1 MAATPNG
8 QSEALKRVC
17 NALDARYAAG
27 MAGRTEELMRLLDP
41 TYMPRAEMS
50 DAPPYEEHCHA
61 AIKCKNVLASAHT
74 DYIMPPGQRWFTLQ
88 PRDKKSPRERT
99 KVREWYEKATEI
111 TSQALGDSNF
121 YLEIQQ
127 AFDDRCG
134 PATGCMFIGGDET
147 HELHFEHIPFGT
159 YRLGEDDKGMVN
171 TLMRRFRYTAE
182 QAAERWGHDALPQK
196 AQNDFAEESRRYTQ
210 TREYIHLVLPR
221 AGAMNRASEML
232 PEEQR
237 MFAGYYLDA
246 EDYSIIAEESWYEF
260 PYFVTRFAKGNAGP
274 YGVGPGHEVLPSIK
288 RLMRLEKVMDAL
300 GEQAAFPPMMQLAEQ
315 NQQIDMRAGAINT
328 ISMEAA
334 AAQMPRP
341 LFNGGRYEV
350 GKDRVE
356 ECKRDIQEAFFV
368 DMLLSIS
375 NVDRDMTATEVE
387 ERVNEKVLAFSP
399 SFVRLIY
406 EFRPAMHRIISV
418 LYRRNAYP
426 AEGMPPDLFRTG
438 PDGKVQVLNPTISY
452 TGKIAQ
458 AVERVMQRGVDLVLD
473 KIVAYTQSTGD
484 TSMIDRLDAGAI
496 VVAWLEGAGA
506 PTEMMVSEKEY
517 KARLAQRQAAAE
529 EARALEMA
537 QAQADQNQKNAGAMR
552 QMKGGA
558 R

>member
-1 MAATPNG
+1 MNETSAR
-8 QSEALKRVC
+8 LRRVC
-17 NALDARYAAG
+17 ESLETRYEVG
-27 MAGRTEELMRLLDP
+27 MAGQTEELMRVLDP
-41 TYMPRAEMS
+41 TYAPRAENS
-50 DAPPYEEHCHA
+50 ERAPHPEHCHA
-61 AIKCKNVLASAHT
+61 AIKAKNTLASAHT

-111 TSQALGDSNF
+111 TATDLGDSNF
-121 YLEIQQ
+121 YLEMQQ

-134 PATGCMFIGGDET
+134 PGTGCVFIGGDET
-147 HELHFEHIPFGT
+147 HALYFEHIPFGT
-159 YRLGEDDKGMVN
+159 YRIGEDNRGFVN

-182 QAAERWGHDALPQK
+182 QAAERWGEASLPEK
-196 AQNDFAEESRRYTQ
+196 ARNDYKDEAKRYTE

-221 AGAMNRASEML
+221 SGGSPASELL

-237 MFAGYYLDA
+237 MFAGFYLDA
-246 EDYSIIAEESWYEF
+246 ETYEIIAEEAWYEF
-260 PYFVTRFAKGNAGP
+260 PYFVTRFSKGNAGP
-274 YGVGPGHEVLPSIK
+274 YGVAPGHEVLPTIK
-288 RLMRLEKVMDAL
+288 RLMRLEKVMDTL

-315 NQQIDMRAGAINT
+315 NQQLDMRAGAINT

-356 ECKRDIQEAFFV
+356 ECKRDIREAFFV

-375 NVDRDMTATEVE
+375 NVDREMTATEVE
-387 ERVNEKVLAFSP
+387 ERTNEKVLAFSP

-418 LYRRNAYP
+418 LFRRGAYP
-426 AEGMPPDLFRTG
+426 EEGMPSDLFVKRA
-438 PDGKVQVLNPTISY
+438 DGKVQVLNPTISY

-458 AVERVMQRGVDLVLD
+458 AVERAMQRGVDVVLQ
-473 KIVAYTQSTGD
+473 KILAYTQATGD
-484 TSMIDRLDAGAI
+484 TRMIDRLDQAAI

-506 PTEMMVSEKEY
+506 PTEMMVSEKVY
-517 KARLAQRQAAAE
+517 KEILARREQAE
-529 EARALEMA
+529 QEARALALA
-537 QAQADQNQKNAGAMR
+537 QAQADMNQKNAGAMA